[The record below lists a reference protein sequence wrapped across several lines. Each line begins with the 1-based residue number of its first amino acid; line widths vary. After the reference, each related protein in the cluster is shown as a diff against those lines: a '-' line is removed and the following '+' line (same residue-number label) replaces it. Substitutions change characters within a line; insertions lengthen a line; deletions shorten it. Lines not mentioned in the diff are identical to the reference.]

1 LKLLSGSNAKAPSP
15 SLVVLGASQP
25 VAGRRRGLLGH
36 LVQILNLPGAP
47 RRHPLVEVVVE
58 EDEALAV
65 LLRQSLPRGAIHQL
79 VLVEL
84 DGVDGADD
92 LGLVLEVDVEVPGV
106 QQREGVEGRP
116 PPQAEGESEG
126 KTR

>member
-1 LKLLSGSNAKAPSP
+1 MKLLSGSNAKAPSP

-25 VAGRRRGLLGH
+25 VAGRRRGGVRALGAD
-36 LVQILNLPGAP
+36 LELA

-106 QQREGVEGRP
+106 QQHEGVEGAASSSGRR
-116 PPQAEGESEG
+116 GI
-126 KTR
+126 

>member
-1 LKLLSGSNAKAPSP
+1 M
-15 SLVVLGASQP
+15 LGASQP
-25 VAGRRRGLLGH
+25 VAGHRRGSVRALGAD
-36 LVQILNLPGAP
+36 LELA

-106 QQREGVEGRP
+106 QQHEGVEGAASSSGRR
-116 PPQAEGESEG
+116 GI
-126 KTR
+126 